1 MATFVEAEKARQ
13 KISDEIN
20 WLTYNFGKAPEGV
33 KSEIQPLIDKRQAL
47 MSQIAA
53 EVLKVD
59 IPIPAEAAKY
69 MPRTDTAK

>member
-20 WLTYNFGKAPEGV
+20 WLTYNFEKAPEGV
-33 KSEIQPLIDKRQAL
+33 KGEIQPMIDKRQAL

-59 IPIPAEAAKY
+59 IPIPKEAERY
-69 MPRTDTAK
+69 MSKLKG